1 MYCRHHLYKD
11 FFIKNRTR
19 TVVTL
24 LLLWFEFLWI
34 SLYLR
39 TWVDVLIQLHVL
51 KWHFVRLNPCHFT
64 IWRMMIRDFV
74 SKWPLLSSSHSKMA
88 NHILAGEE
96 VQKLIAPCAL
106 LNAHRAISAIILKN
120 ELVLHS
126 SYLVWMQSEDA
137 HGLFRFVR

>member
-1 MYCRHHLYKD
+1 MFWSNFMYWSG
-11 FFIKNRTR
+11 I
-19 TVVTL
+19 L
-24 LLLWFEFLWI
+24 LGWALAI
-34 SLYLR
+34 
-39 TWVDVLIQLHVL
+39 
-51 KWHFVRLNPCHFT
+51 
-64 IWRMMIRDFV
+64 
-74 SKWPLLSSSHSKMA
+74 LLSGEWWSEILSQNDLYYRAVILKSLTA

-120 ELVLHS
+120 ELVLHK